1 MKKSILRSVL
11 AAVFALAVCAVSFAA
26 YPEKPVKVVVAYG
39 AGGSNDI
46 LARITAKYLEKM
58 LGQPFVVENRA
69 GSGGDVGFTAIA
81 KAPADGY
88 TIGIIVVTPVIVNP
102 ITRPK
107 VVRYN
112 LDSFAPIANVVSDPG
127 IVCVAYDSI
136 FKTLAD
142 LTAAAKAEPGKINI
156 SHEGKGGGDHL
167 GVIAYEKAAGISFSG
182 VPFNGD
188 AAAKAA
194 LMGGHIDAIAVN
206 VSEVVDMINEKQLRA
221 LAVEGTERSKELPD
235 VPTFLENGYN
245 VVQSSS
251 RGFAAP
257 AGIPEEVRATL
268 VNAFKKLAADPEY
281 QAELKKLNMPL
292 DFMDSEAYGKFLR
305 DQYDLWSKIWA
316 ADPWLEQK

>member
-1 MKKSILRSVL
+1 MKKSIMR
-11 AAVFALAVCAVSFAA
+11 FAFAA
-26 YPEKPVKVVVAYG
+26 LVALTACTTAFAAWPEKPVKVIVAYG

-46 LARITAKYLEKM
+46 LARITAKYLEKE

-107 VVRYN
+107 VVRYS
-112 LDSFAPIANVVSDPG
+112 LDSFTPIANVVSDPG
-127 IVCVAYDSI
+127 IVCVAFDSKY
-136 FKTLAD
+136 KTLAD
-142 LTAAAKAEPGKINI
+142 LTADAKANPGKINI

-167 GVIAYEKAAGISFSG
+167 GVLAYEKAAGITFSG

-235 VPTFLENGYN
+235 VPTFLENGLN

-257 AGIPEEVRATL
+257 AGIPADVRDKLVAT
-268 VNAFKKLAADPEY
+268 FQKLANDPEY
-281 QAELKKLNMPL
+281 QAELKKLSMPL

-305 DQYDLWSKIWA
+305 DQYDLWAKIWA
-316 ADPWLEQK
+316 EDPWLEQK

>member
-127 IVCVAYDSI
+127 IVCVAYDSK

-268 VNAFKKLAADPEY
+268 VDAFKKLAADPEY

-292 DFMDSEAYGKFLR
+292 DFMDSEAYGKFLH

>member
-1 MKKSILRSVL
+1 MKKSIMRFAF
-11 AAVFALAVCAVSFAA
+11 AALVALTACTTVFAAW
-26 YPEKPVKVVVAYG
+26 PEKPVKVIVAYG

-46 LARITAKYLEKM
+46 LARITAKYLEKE

-107 VVRYN
+107 VVRYS
-112 LDSFAPIANVVSDPG
+112 LDSFTPIANVVSDPG
-127 IVCVAYDSI
+127 IVCVAFDSKY
-136 FKTLAD
+136 KTLAD
-142 LTAAAKAEPGKINI
+142 LTADAKANPGKINI

-167 GVIAYEKAAGISFSG
+167 GVLAYEKAAGITFSG

-235 VPTFLENGYN
+235 VPTFLENGLN

-257 AGIPEEVRATL
+257 AGIPADVRDKLVAT
-268 VNAFKKLAADPEY
+268 FQKLANDPEY
-281 QAELKKLNMPL
+281 QAELKKLSMPL
-292 DFMDSEAYGKFLR
+292 DFLDSEAYGKFLR
-305 DQYDLWSKIWA
+305 DQYDLWAKIWA
-316 ADPWLEQK
+316 EDPWLEQK

>member
-1 MKKSILRSVL
+1 MRRSITRWLTIVL
-11 AAVFALAVCAVSFAA
+11 ALTACTTALAA
-26 YPEKPVKVVVAYG
+26 YPEKPVKVIVAYG

-46 LARITAKYLEKM
+46 LARITAKYLEKK

-81 KAPADGY
+81 KAEPDGY

-107 VVRYN
+107 VVRYSLN
-112 LDSFAPIANVVSDPG
+112 SFTPLANIVSDPG
-127 IVCVAYDSI
+127 IICVGYDSKY
-136 FKTLAD
+136 KTLTD
-142 LTAAAKAEPGKINI
+142 LVNDAKNRPEQINV

-167 GVIAYEKAAGISFSG
+167 GVLAFEKAAGIKFSG

-221 LAVEGTERSKELPD
+221 LAVEGVERSKELPG
-235 VPTFLENGYN
+235 VPTFLESNYN

-257 AGIPEEVRATL
+257 VGIPVEVREKL
-268 VNAFKKLAADPEY
+268 VEAFKMLAADPEY

-292 DFMDSEAYGKFLR
+292 DFMGSETYGKFLS
-305 DQYDLWSKIWA
+305 DQFNLWSKIWA
-316 ADPWLEQK
+316 EDPWLEQK